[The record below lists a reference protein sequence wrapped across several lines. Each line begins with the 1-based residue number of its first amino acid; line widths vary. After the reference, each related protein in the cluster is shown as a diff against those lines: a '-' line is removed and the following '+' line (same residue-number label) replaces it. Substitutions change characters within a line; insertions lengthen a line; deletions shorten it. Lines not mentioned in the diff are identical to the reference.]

1 MNKIT
6 KMRKYIK
13 KNLNYNKKVRH
24 NIIGKKKTGIFDNAA
39 YKTGKVGKKEITL

>member
-1 MNKIT
+1 MKL
-6 KMRKYIK
+6 RKWENILK
-13 KNLNYNKKVRH
+13 NNLNYNKKVRH